1 MRIFLLNIITLSTII
16 AQGGLKII
24 GGYDMST
31 IKYNDNNI
39 NSQNDIST
47 LNSTNIGL
55 EYHFSRFN
63 IGANLIQRGAKLKR
77 DAIIATAAGDLQ
89 AELSGHEI
97 YNYLSA
103 HILYPIT
110 IKERIQVFGG
120 ILLGKSRGG
129 ESIAKLTLTE
139 YNSSQ
144 SDTIKME
151 PSEFGLDA
159 GLQFGLDYMLNHRF
173 GLRTS
178 YYIGMTNVR
187 DTLSNDFNFKNRTIN
202 LSAFVNLK
210 GLWKKKSTK
219 KTITDV
225 ISKSRRLLPINA
237 LGIQIIGRIGADSSP
252 QSKIAIKYGLNDFIS
267 IGLSN
272 SNYLNTIDISAR
284 TNYLNK
290 LVSSLKIPLNL
301 VYNSIISIQRD
312 KPVIIDK
319 LDQLSFLHQL
329 IIDYKIKSNIQL
341 EFIPTYLHKNSVK
354 TKLKPKGYPWDI
366 WFFQTGINWA
376 FKNNI
381 ELYANAIQKVTDD
394 DNSQNSKASLK
405 VGFKYFIN
413 SMSLDLSITNLYYLH
428 GTALIDDLGVSDYS
442 ENFRMGFQINKI
454 FD

>member
-1 MRIFLLNIITLSTII
+1 MKIFLLNIITLSTII

-31 IKYNDNNI
+31 IKYNDNKI

-55 EYHFSRFN
+55 EYHFSGFN
-63 IGANLIQRGAKLKR
+63 IGANLIQRGTKLKR
-77 DAIIATAAGDLQ
+77 DAIIATAAGDLK

-97 YNYLSA
+97 YNYVSA
-103 HILYPIT
+103 HILYPFT
-110 IKERIQVFGG
+110 INERIQIFQG

-129 ESIAKLTLTE
+129 ESIAELTLTE

-144 SDTIKME
+144 SDTVIMD
-151 PSEFGLDA
+151 PSDFSLDA
-159 GLQFGLDYMLNHRF
+159 GLQFGIDYMLNHRF

-187 DTLSNDFNFKNRTIN
+187 DTLSNDFNFKNRTVN
-202 LSAFVNLK
+202 LSAFVNLR
-210 GLWKKKSTK
+210 GLWKKKNTK
-219 KTITDV
+219 KPAINIT
-225 ISKSRRLLPINA
+225 SESRLLLPVNA
-237 LGIQIIGRIGADSSP
+237 FGIQMIGRIGDDTSP
-252 QSKIAIKYGLNDFIS
+252 QSKIAVEYGLNDFIS

-272 SNYLNTIDISAR
+272 SNYLNTIDLSAR

-290 LVSSLKIPLNL
+290 LLKNFKFPVNL

-312 KPVIIDK
+312 KPIIIDK
-319 LDQLSFLHQL
+319 LDQLNFLHQL
-329 IIDYKIKSNIQL
+329 IIDYKIKSNIRFEL
-341 EFIPTYLHKNSVK
+341 IPTYLHKNSVK
-354 TKLKPKGYPWDI
+354 TKLEPKGYPWDI

-376 FKNNI
+376 LKNNI
-381 ELYANAIQKVTDD
+381 ELYSDVTQKVTDD
-394 DNSQNSKASLK
+394 DNSQNSKPLLK
-405 VGFKYFIN
+405 IGFKYFIN

-428 GTALIDDLGVSDYS
+428 GTALIDNLEVSDYS
-442 ENFRMGFQINKI
+442 ENFRMGLQINKI